1 VTEPSVTDGDLFAG
15 TPGLLAWADA
25 AGTLRRANPAWI
37 AALGPATDAAAFG
50 DLAHPDDRA
59 AVAGALEDGGGGTH
73 RFGERVLSWRA
84 VRRGDALLI
93 AAWDVTPLRA
103 EADALGIELDVL
115 VSSVSHDLRAPLRA
129 IDGFAGVLLGDAE
142 RAVLPADTVRF
153 LELLREA
160 SGELAA
166 RFDALLEVA
175 RAARDPLTPRD
186 GVDVATLAR
195 EVVDY
200 VLAPRQGD
208 RAVDWVVGDVPP
220 CRADPA
226 LLRRLLEALLDNA
239 LKFTAERARARIEL
253 AWDPAATAYVVRD
266 DGIGFDPALAGTA
279 FSIFGRLPTE
289 RPYPGAG
296 VGLAVAVRIAARHGG
311 RVWCE
316 ATPGAGAAFRFTIE
330 A

>member
-1 VTEPSVTDGDLFAG
+1 VTEPSVSDGDLFAG
-15 TPGLLAWADA
+15 FPGLLAWADVT
-25 AGTLRRANPAWI
+25 GTLQRVNPAWD
-37 AALGPATDAAAFG
+37 AALGPATGGVALG

-59 AVAGALEDGGGGTH
+59 AVDGALADGRGGTH
-73 RFGERVLSWRA
+73 RFGGRVLSWRA
-84 VRRGDALLI
+84 VPRGEALLI
-93 AAWDVTPLRA
+93 AAWDVTLLRA
-103 EADALGIELDVL
+103 ESDALGAELDAL

-129 IDGFAGVLLGDAE
+129 IDGFAAVLLGDAE
-142 RAVLPADTVRF
+142 RAVLPGDTVRF

-175 RAARDPLTPRD
+175 RAAREPFAPRD

-208 RAVDWVVGDVPP
+208 RAVEWVITDVPP

-239 LKFTAERARARIEL
+239 LKFTAERERARVEL
-253 AWDPAATAYVVRD
+253 AWDDGAYVVRD
-266 DGIGFDPALAGTA
+266 DGIGFDPALADTA
-279 FSIFGRLPTE
+279 FAIFGRLPTE

-296 VGLAVAVRIAARHGG
+296 VGLAVAARIAARHGG
-311 RVWCE
+311 RVWCD
-316 ATPGAGAAFRFTIE
+316 ATPGAGAAFRFTID